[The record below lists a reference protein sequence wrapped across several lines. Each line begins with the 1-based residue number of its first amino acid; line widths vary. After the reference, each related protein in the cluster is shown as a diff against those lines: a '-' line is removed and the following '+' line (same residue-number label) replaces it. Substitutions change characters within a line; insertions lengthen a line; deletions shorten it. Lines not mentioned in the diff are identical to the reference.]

1 MTTDDWPCSHYSSL
15 VIHHSSFRGDTAA
28 AFTIIELI
36 VVIGIILVL
45 AGLILATSSYVHNK
59 GARSRAEA
67 EIAAISAA
75 LENYKADNG
84 VYVSAPSIDPQKQGN
99 PTTYQT
105 TSLLLY
111 ENLTGDF
118 DNNRSTDSGRAS
130 YLSFKPNQ
138 LSPSDQTANVTFIK
152 DPFGNSYGYS
162 TINST
167 DSTKGYNPTF
177 DLWSTAGTADTSNSP
192 NSAGWIKNW

>member
-1 MTTDDWPCSHYSSL
+1 MTTGEGPPVDLSSL
-15 VIHHSSFRGDTAA
+15 VIRDSSFREANG
-28 AFTIIELI
+28 FTIIELI
-36 VVIGIILVL
+36 VVLGIVLVL
-45 AGLILATSSYVHNK
+45 AGLILATGSYVYNK
-59 GARSRAEA
+59 GARSRAEV

-84 VYVSAPSIDPQKQGN
+84 AYVSAATIDAQKQGD
-99 PTTYQT
+99 PASYQAS
-105 TSLLLY
+105 SLLLY
-111 ENLTGDF
+111 QNLTGDF
-118 DNNRSTDSGRAS
+118 DNNRSTDSGKTS

-138 LSPSDQTANVTFIK
+138 LSPSDQSAKVTFIK

-177 DLWSTAGTADTSNSP
+177 DLWTTAGTVDTSNSP